1 MHHLGTFA
9 GALEARHIPAGPE
22 QIWADVTGEI
32 DLDGKVLVVKRIAV
46 TYHLVADEMQR
57 ETIARV
63 LASHAD
69 ACPMARTIGGCVQI
83 TTRLAL
89 NA

>member
-1 MHHLGTFA
+1 
-9 GALEARHIPAGPE
+9 
-22 QIWADVTGEI
+22 
-32 DLDGKVLVVKRIAV
+32 
-46 TYHLVADEMQR
+46 
-57 ETIARV
+57 V

>member
-1 MHHLGTFA
+1 M
-9 GALEARHIPAGPE
+9 I
-22 QIWADVTGEI
+22 GEI

-46 TYHLVADEMQR
+46 TYHLAADEKQR
-57 ETIARV
+57 ETIERV

>member
-1 MHHLGTFA
+1 M
-9 GALEARHIPAGPE
+9 
-22 QIWADVTGEI
+22 TGEI

-46 TYHLVADEMQR
+46 TYHLVADEKQR
-57 ETIARV
+57 ETIERV

-69 ACPMARTIGGCVQI
+69 RCPMARTIGGCVQI